1 MPVKLK
7 IKIIQ
12 VFSLLLLGDV
22 FVIRYFIECFIDGK
36 EIFLFFAVFIKST
49 SVYAFEPII
58 S

>member
-12 VFSLLLLGDV
+12 IFSLLLLGDV
-22 FVIRYFIECFIDGK
+22 FVIRYFIEYFIDGK

-49 SVYAFEPII
+49 
-58 S
+58 